1 MPPAQKVLKLRAWAA
16 RAGSTASPSRS
27 NHNSCTESSTSFS
40 TWCLVVCKQLMQ
52 HLLLTYVLSCYHC
65 YQHHW
70 SWYLMKF
77 IGKLWT
83 HPSSGCPITAT
94 GLLSQIGP
102 AHKLFRNRPCHNC
115 SRMSS
120 TNCTTCCTANMSSS
134 SLRIVLGQ
142 LTWRSQSSGYKCL
155 KKNKK
160 QKHGICD
167 YLLAAYIIKG
177 CAATAEHRVALQTI
191 LHVFTQNN

>member
-1 MPPAQKVLKLRAWAA
+1 MFSRVQAADAAPFANVCIVLL
-16 RAGSTASPSRS
+16 PLL
-27 NHNSCTESSTSFS
+27 STS
-40 TWCLVVCKQLMQ
+40 LVLVPHEIHRETLDTSILC
-52 HLLLTYVLSCYHC
+52 
-65 YQHHW
+65 
-70 SWYLMKF
+70 
-77 IGKLWT
+77 
-83 HPSSGCPITAT
+83 CPITAT

-167 YLLAAYIIKG
+167 YLLATYIIKG